1 MLVHHVSWY
10 NAMIF
15 ATNWN
20 RNSISP
26 GPGFFHIFS
35 NPKPEVQNQIHW
47 IAHAAK
53 LHLSREATNVPG
65 KYFLEDWLSECVVEF
80 KAKKCTVD
88 VLWCFT
94 IFVGWFAFTTQLH
107 HDFFTVVWCWF
118 CTMINLCKPLCFTNP
133 WPLCTY
139 DDQLGCQAPVWMP
152 MRMAKAGKPNFWNS
166 SFKGPKAWTIRERFV
181 SFQWGICFLPSK
193 KWIKMYCL
201 CMITRLQSILVW
213 IHPTHSLLVWAIGS
227 TAFFEK
233 IKKQKKKQGA
243 APVVET
249 APPHRPSLGDLIHP
263 GNCDRIQHCCLTIHK
278 SCGVLNVLKMIEHD
292 GTQYNT

>member
-10 NAMIF
+10 NAKIF

-53 LHLSREATNVPG
+53 LHLSGEATNVPG
-65 KYFLEDWLSECVVEF
+65 KYFLEDWLSECVVEK
-80 KAKKCTVD
+80 KAKNVD
-88 VLWCFT
+88 GLWCFT
-94 IFVGWFAFTTQLH
+94 IFVVWFAFSTHLH
-107 HDFFTVVWCWF
+107 HDLFTVVWCWF

-133 WPLCTY
+133 WPLRTY

-166 SFKGPKAWTIRERFV
+166 SFKGPKAWIAVNDSCHFSETYVFYPRKN
-181 SFQWGICFLPSK
+181 GSK
-193 KWIKMYCL
+193 CTVYDW
-201 CMITRLQSILVW
+201 
-213 IHPTHSLLVWAIGS
+213 
-227 TAFFEK
+227 
-233 IKKQKKKQGA
+233 
-243 APVVET
+243 
-249 APPHRPSLGDLIHP
+249 
-263 GNCDRIQHCCLTIHK
+263 
-278 SCGVLNVLKMIEHD
+278 
-292 GTQYNT
+292 